1 VNVPQQTLIRKY
13 QFRDDFSWTAG
24 RHSLKFGANYIY
36 LAKLG
41 GYFFSGANGYQLTLF
56 DTPSA
61 ILANPALYPQGL
73 STPGAVEELSYSGRQ
88 RLYRAA
94 ACQLHRTVFPG

>member
-1 VNVPQQTLIRKY
+1 VGTNLNVPQQTLIRKY

-41 GYFFSGANGYQLTLF
+41 DFLLRRQRLPVDAVRYAFGDPEQS
-56 DTPSA
+56 
-61 ILANPALYPQGL
+61 NPALYPQ
-73 STPGAVEELSYSGRQ
+73 
-88 RLYRAA
+88 
-94 ACQLHRTVFPG
+94 AC